1 MASRGA
7 VKCNAGLNRDASYG
21 TGGVLGQLA
30 DDTLERERRGGTKE
44 RGAKAGSLTSPIER
58 RVGSGRLHGVLARPA
73 LRPGLHNNS
82 GSVLVG
88 RYGNDGW
95 MEAWHVGKDD
105 KGR

>member
-30 DDTLERERRGGTKE
+30 DDTLEGERRGGTKE
-44 RGAKAGSLTSPIER
+44 GRGGGGGGAKAGSLTSPIER
-58 RVGSGRLHGVLARPA
+58 RVGSGRSHGVLARPA
-73 LRPGLHNNS
+73 LRPGSHNNS

-88 RYGNDGW
+88 QYSNDG
-95 MEAWHVGKDD
+95 M
-105 KGR
+105 

>member
-30 DDTLERERRGGTKE
+30 DDTLEGERRGGTKE
-44 RGAKAGSLTSPIER
+44 GRGGGGGGQSRFPHEPHRTPG
-58 RVGSGRLHGVLARPA
+58 RVGSGRSHGVLARPA
-73 LRPGLHNNS
+73 LRPGSHNNS

-88 RYGNDGW
+88 QYSNDG
-95 MEAWHVGKDD
+95 M
-105 KGR
+105 